1 MPNCFC
7 ALAFNGQ
14 DAKQTQPAFKLK
26 NQIVAWH
33 KLMWHHS
40 SNWILR
46 NDDRNRKGR
55 EELVPIQFGTAK
67 FCYSFY
73 IGQIRNPR
81 RVGVLYLCDAAS
93 FSFPYHEL

>member
-14 DAKQTQPAFKLK
+14 DAKQAQPAFKLE

-55 EELVPIQFGTAK
+55 EESVPIQFWH
-67 FCYSFY
+67 
-73 IGQIRNPR
+73 GQVLLLILHWTNTEPR
-81 RVGVLYLCDAAS
+81 RVGVATGRTLNVITKQL
-93 FSFPYHEL
+93 FL